1 MTEQSGES
9 SQFYSKNGWCKS
21 SDHSKYEHV
30 LAESQDEPPEKGE
43 REVCRFF
50 SKAGWCKYG
59 DGCVHHHISGDTLAA
74 RRESFQAST
83 SYGAIQITPPRT
95 ARGLVVPYVQPT
107 RQAPMPTPPM
117 PPPVPGAH
125 APKAPTS
132 RLSAAEAEA
141 RFRPADVLCAE
152 AWDEQAGGPLRLCV
166 YQMWRL
172 LCWPLLSVAVVVRP
186 PFSQGSLHEQM
197 HTMMSDSEEAPWKD
211 RLISETDDAD
221 DPYMK
226 EAAEGLSKAL
236 GPRWDQKAL
245 EVDANRKTR
254 ALLKGI
260 SGSSGMQ
267 SLQKMLG
274 ALR

>member
-1 MTEQSGES
+1 MRLT
-9 SQFYSKNGWCKS
+9 
-21 SDHSKYEHV
+21 V
-30 LAESQDEPPEKGE
+30 LATNGMVSRGHRSHVATK
-43 REVCRFF
+43 RF
-50 SKAGWCKYG
+50 S
-59 DGCVHHHISGDTLAA
+59 GCGTD
-74 RRESFQAST
+74 
-83 SYGAIQITPPRT
+83 
-95 ARGLVVPYVQPT
+95 RG
-107 RQAPMPTPPM
+107 
-117 PPPVPGAH
+117 
-125 APKAPTS
+125 
-132 RLSAAEAEA
+132 
-141 RFRPADVLCAE
+141 
-152 AWDEQAGGPLRLCV
+152 V